1 MNFYTINLENFM
13 TVGLLI
19 FGIVIVLYAQFK
31 INYNYSKYKKIKNSK
46 VITGMEVARL
56 ILDANDLNDI
66 YIVETNGEL
75 SDHYD
80 PRRKVIRLSKDIYN
94 GDSIAAISVAAHE
107 CGHAIQHKENYF
119 FMKIR
124 TILVPVVNLV
134 SYLGYFGIIVGILS
148 GMTGYLLIG
157 IITLLA
163 TILFQL
169 VTLPVEIDASAR
181 AREQL
186 NNLNITIS
194 EESDDVKRMLNAAAM
209 TYIASLISSLAQLL
223 RLIIM
228 FREDDK

>member
-1 MNFYTINLENFM
+1 MLLVCLCKILGLDFILAVIFYFIFSSCIQWSQYRWCCYSTKISWRSYYCPYNLCYAN
-13 TVGLLI
+13 LI
-19 FGIVIVLYAQFK
+19 I
-31 INYNYSKYKKIKNSK
+31 
-46 VITGMEVARL
+46 
-56 ILDANDLNDI
+56 
-66 YIVETNGEL
+66 
-75 SDHYD
+75 
-80 PRRKVIRLSKDIYN
+80 
-94 GDSIAAISVAAHE
+94 
-107 CGHAIQHKENYF
+107 
-119 FMKIR
+119 
-124 TILVPVVNLV
+124 
-134 SYLGYFGIIVGILS
+134 
-148 GMTGYLLIG
+148 
-157 IITLLA
+157 LA